1 MAIIPGNESDY
12 ELIRIHLE
20 RMAPNFELQDVKVN
34 TSSDARAMFMAT
46 STTDTMKLQTA
57 YNADYDLIDFRITS
71 KDV

>member
-1 MAIIPGNESDY
+1 MAIIPGNDSDY
-12 ELIRIHLE
+12 GLIRVHLE
-20 RMAPNFELQDVKVN
+20 RKAPGFELQDVKVN

-71 KDV
+71 KDA